1 MAGDRILVVDDEE
14 SVAVTMQ
21 AILEMDGYDVMTA
34 LNGAEAGEL
43 IRGAASSTWCSRTS
57 GSRTRTGSRSSR
69 RSAGVA
75 PTRSRSFSRIRI
87 ARLGGE
93 RAA

>member
-21 AILEMDGYDVMTA
+21 AILEMDGYEVMTA

-43 IRGAASSTWCSRTS
+43 IAGLASSTWCSRTS
-57 GSRTRTGSRSSR
+57 GSRTRRAPDHPGGRR
-69 RSAGVA
+69 RSPDTISIILTGYASLDSA
-75 PTRSRSFSRIRI
+75 
-87 ARLGGE
+87 
-93 RAA
+93 